1 MPEALKERHSLL
13 EDVQAILFGT
23 VMIAFALNLFA
34 HSQLLVGGA
43 AGLALIGHYLSGLSV
58 STCFFLIN
66 LPFYYLGYR
75 QLGLPFILRTIAAI
89 ACLSLLSD
97 LTPRLVGFAHLD
109 PLFASFLG
117 GCLIGVGFIIIF
129 RHGSSLGG
137 INILV
142 LYLQKK
148 HGIGAGKVQLAIDSG
163 ILLAAC
169 FLIPWSAV
177 LYSLLGAF
185 LVNFLMIFNFKS
197 SRYNGFS

>member
-1 MPEALKERHSLL
+1 MSDAQQERHSLL
-13 EDVQAILFGT
+13 EDAQAILFGT

-34 HSQLLVGGA
+34 HSQLLAGGA

-58 STCFFLIN
+58 GTCFFVIN

-75 QLGLPFILRTIAAI
+75 QLGLAFILRTIAAI

-97 LTPRLVGFAHLD
+97 LTPRLAGFNRLD

-117 GCLIGVGFIIIF
+117 DCLIGVGFIIF

-148 HGIGAGKVQLAIDSG
+148 HGISAGKVQLAIDSG

-177 LYSLLGAF
+177 LYSLLDAF

>member
-43 AGLALIGHYLSGLSV
+43 AGLALIGHYLSGFSV
-58 STCFFLIN
+58 GTCFFLIN

-97 LTPRLVGFAHLD
+97 LTPRLVGFERLD
-109 PLFASFLG
+109 PLYAAVLG
-117 GCLIGVGFIIIF
+117 GSLIGVGFIIIF

-148 HGIGAGKVQLAIDSG
+148 HGLGAGKVQLAVDAS

-169 FLIPWSAV
+169 FLIPWSAM
-177 LYSLLGAF
+177 LYSLLSAF
-185 LVNFLMIFNFKS
+185 LANSLMIFNFKS

>member
-43 AGLALIGHYLSGLSV
+43 AGLALIGHYLSGFSV
-58 STCFFLIN
+58 GTCFFLIN

-97 LTPRLVGFAHLD
+97 LTPRLVGFAYLD

-148 HGIGAGKVQLAIDSG
+148 HGISVGKVQLAIDSG

-169 FLIPWSAV
+169 FLISWSAV

-185 LVNFLMIFNFKS
+185 LVNFLMIFNFKA